1 MEAKKGNSLTLPS
14 ADLTSR
20 DTGKFRLVGKLI
32 SERKFNFKAIK
43 SVLLAAWKFVNNV
56 DILLLN
62 LDILFVIFARLLT

>member
-1 MEAKKGNSLTLPS
+1 MEAKKGNSFTLPS
-14 ADLTSR
+14 ADLTPG

-32 SERKFNFKAIK
+32 SERKFNFKGIK

-62 LDILFVIFARLLT
+62 PGILFVIFARLLT